1 MLMSGQP
8 HGVVRVDITTLIINV
23 EPLVTLDAQLVQS
36 LGFVAREA
44 ETQRGLTT
52 NPATQLQV
60 TTQTIEMVSAS
71 HCGDQSDPWTRPSSH
86 PPAPSPKTF
95 LCTHGNPRRCLP
107 HFLTSL
113 HSSSPH
119 HEAVSQ
125 RSCLVTFQHC
135 PQPLLQN
142 SPSSHLQ
149 PDPAGHWAI
158 GRQHTPLT
166 SQHTPLTPGTLTVA
180 SGKQKVELLEA
191 GKKTSPSYTVSCLER
206 QAMGE
211 RD

>member
-71 HCGDQSDPWTRPSSH
+71 RSLDQAKQ
-86 PPAPSPKTF
+86 PPTCPFTKN
-95 LCTHGNPRRCLP
+95 L
-107 HFLTSL
+107 SL
-113 HSSSPH
+113 HP
-119 HEAVSQ
+119 
-125 RSCLVTFQHC
+125 
-135 PQPLLQN
+135 
-142 SPSSHLQ
+142 
-149 PDPAGHWAI
+149 W
-158 GRQHTPLT
+158 
-166 SQHTPLTPGTLTVA
+166 
-180 SGKQKVELLEA
+180 
-191 GKKTSPSYTVSCLER
+191 
-206 QAMGE
+206 
-211 RD
+211 